1 MGVEEKLKE
10 LGLVLPEAAAP
21 VASYV
26 PTVEADGM
34 LYVSGQISF
43 AADGSLI
50 KGRLGDDMS
59 VEAGQAAAERCAL
72 MILAQAKAALGGSFG
87 RIERVVKLGVFVQC
101 TPDFAQQP
109 EVANGAS
116 DLFVKVL
123 GDAGKHARAAVGVP
137 ALPRGVAVEVDA
149 VIQVR

>member
-1 MGVEEKLKE
+1 MSIEARIAE
-10 LGLVLPEAAAP
+10 LGLQLPAAAAP

-26 PTVEADGM
+26 PTVEADNM

-50 KGRLGDDMS
+50 TGRLGADMD
-59 VEAGQAAAERCAL
+59 VAAGQAAAERCAL
-72 MILAQAKAALGGSFG
+72 MILAQVKAALGGSFG
-87 RIERVVKLGVFVQC
+87 RVERVVKLGVFVQC
-101 TPDFAQQP
+101 TPDFTQQP

-116 DLFVKVL
+116 DLFVKVF
-123 GDAGKHARAAVGVP
+123 GEAGKHARAAVGVP

-149 VIQVR
+149 ILQLR

>member
-1 MGVEEKLKE
+1 MTVAAKLKE
-10 LGLVLPEAAAP
+10 LGLELPAAAAP

-26 PTVEADGM
+26 PTVEVDGM

-50 KGRLGDDMS
+50 RGRLGADMD
-59 VEAGQAAAERCAL
+59 VEAGKAAAERCAL
-72 MILAQAKAALGGSFG
+72 MILAQVGAAVDGNFG
-87 RIERVVKLGVFVQC
+87 RVERVVKLGVFVQC
-101 TPDFAQQP
+101 TPEFADQP

-116 DLFVKVL
+116 DLFVKL
-123 GDAGKHARAAVGVP
+123 FGDPGRHARAAVGVP

-149 VIQVR
+149 VIQLR

>member
-1 MGVEEKLKE
+1 MTTEARIAE
-10 LGLVLPEAAAP
+10 LGLELPAAAAP

-26 PTVEADGM
+26 PTVEADNI
-34 LYVSGQISF
+34 LHVSGQISF

-50 KGRLGDDMS
+50 KGRLGDDMD
-59 VEAGQAAAERCAL
+59 VAAGQAAAERCAL
-72 MILAQAKAALGGSFG
+72 MILAQVKAALGGSFG
-87 RIERVVKLGVFVQC
+87 RVERVVKLGVFVQC
-101 TPDFAQQP
+101 TPEFTQQP

-116 DLFVKVL
+116 DLFVKVF

-149 VIQVR
+149 VIQLR

>member
-1 MGVEEKLKE
+1 MGIDAKLAE
-10 LGLVLPEAAAP
+10 LGITLPEAAFP

-26 PTVEADGM
+26 PAVEADNI
-34 LYVSGQISF
+34 LFVSGQISF

-50 KGRLGDDMS
+50 KGRLGADMT
-59 VEAGQAAAERCAL
+59 VAQGQAAAERCAL
-72 MILAQAKAALGGSFG
+72 MILAQVKSVLGGSFG
-87 RIERVVKLGVFVQC
+87 RVERIVKLGVFVQC
-101 TPDFAQQP
+101 TPDFTDQP

-123 GDAGKHARAAVGVP
+123 GEAGRHARAAVGVP

-149 VIQVR
+149 VIQLR